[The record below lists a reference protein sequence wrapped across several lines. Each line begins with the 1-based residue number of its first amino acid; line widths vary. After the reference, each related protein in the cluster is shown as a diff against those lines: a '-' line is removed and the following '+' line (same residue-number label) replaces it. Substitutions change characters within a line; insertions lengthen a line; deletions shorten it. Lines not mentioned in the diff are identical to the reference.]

1 MYESKSSDGMSQAM
15 ERHWVEETLHG
26 NKQAFGH
33 LVKRYMQRSY
43 YVALGFVHNH
53 EQALDISQEAFAKAY
68 YSLNRFDLQKPFFP
82 WLYRIVKN
90 LSLNEIRNRKNRTAK
105 LQNLAFLDFSHTV
118 VEEDRPLEKEE
129 LKKEVWQAIDSLKP
143 AEKEII
149 LLREFQEYSYQEIAE
164 MLEIPVGTVMSR
176 LYTARKALKEQLK
189 HKVADLI

>member
-118 VEEDRPLEKEE
+118 VEEERPLEKEE
-129 LKKEVWQAIDSLKP
+129 LKQEVWQAIDSLKP
-143 AEKEII
+143 AEKEIL

-176 LYTARKALKEQLK
+176 LYTARKALKEKLK